1 MAVELVKSPFDI
13 CVNPWIMCNE
23 GWCVKLG
30 HEGVAWGLGNC
41 LKYLKREWKGKERRE
56 NKDFRKGGGQ
66 AGSKGGC
73 LEKGGGLES
82 LTDHDTLNIT
92 NVRMIVRVRIWLFRM
107 PYLENIRH
115 LAISSL
121 SYTIMPNQKQQLF

>member
-56 NKDFRKGGGQ
+56 NKDFRKGG
-66 AGSKGGC
+66 ASWVKGWVPW
-73 LEKGGGLES
+73 KGGGGWNP